1 MNFVTTRKEALD
13 AMESYIENNISDY
26 TAKRNFDFG
35 PQNRKNISCLSPYI
49 THRLISEYEVAK
61 KTLSKYP
68 YQKVEKFIQEIFW
81 RVYWKGWLELRPKVW
96 NDFVEDTKNIE
107 NTNEYEKA
115 INGET
120 NIDCFNDWVKELKEN
135 NYLHNHTRMWFASIW
150 IFTLKLPWQKGAEF
164 FLRELYDGDAA
175 SNTLSWR
182 WVAGIQ
188 TKGKNYIA
196 QNWNINKFTN
206 NKYKDLKL
214 NENPEPIIDQR
225 EYNISPL
232 NTDINETASDRL
244 VFFENEL
251 DFQFFNTNN
260 YKKIYCILLANDE
273 RQVKLG
279 RKVLEFKKNLI
290 KNQVQNSSLKIEFI
304 EGNKFIELSIND
316 KKDFDIVYPSV
327 GENLSFL
334 KRIIKKND
342 LNINYLTRDEDN
354 YCWQFSNKGYFN
366 FKSNIPKILS
376 QFKLN

>member
-13 AMESYIENNISDY
+13 VMERYIENNISDY

-96 NDFVEDTKNIE
+96 TDFVEDTKNIE
-107 NTNEYEKA
+107 NTKEYEKA

-214 NENPEPIIDQR
+214 NENPQPIIDQR
-225 EYNISPL
+225 DYKVSPL
-232 NTDINETASDRL
+232 SISNNETASDKL

-251 DFQFFNTNN
+251 DFQFFNINN
-260 YKKIYCILLANDE
+260 HKKVYCILLANDE

-279 RKVLEFKKNLI
+279 SKVLDYKKNLI
-290 KNQVQNSSLKIEFI
+290 KNQIQNSGLKIEFI
-304 EGNKFIELSIND
+304 EGNKFIELSSND
-316 KKDFDIVYPSV
+316 KDFDIVYPSI
-327 GENLSFL
+327 GENMSFL
-334 KRIIKKND
+334 KRVIKKNN
-342 LNINYLTRDEDN
+342 LNINYLTREEDN

>member
-1 MNFVTTRKEALD
+1 MNFITSRKEALHVL
-13 AMESYIENNISDY
+13 ENYLEKDIPTY
-26 TAKRNFDFG
+26 TAQRNFDFG

-61 KTLSKYP
+61 NVLSKYP
-68 YQKVEKFIQEIFW
+68 YQNVEKFIQEIFW

-96 NDFVEDTKNIE
+96 TDFIEDLKNID
-107 NTNEYEKA
+107 NSGEYEKA

-120 NIDCFNDWVKELKEN
+120 NIDCFNDWTKELKEN

-214 NENPEPIIDQR
+214 NENPQSITDQR
-225 EYNISPL
+225 EYKISPIKID
-232 NTDINETASDRL
+232 NNEKKSNRL

-251 DFQFFNTNN
+251 NFKVFNTES
-260 YKKIYCILLANDE
+260 YKTIYCILLSNEE

-279 RKVLEFKKNLI
+279 SKVLAYKKNLI
-290 KNQVQNSSLKIEFI
+290 KNQIQNSDLKIEFI
-304 EGNKFIELSIND
+304 EGNKFIELSSNE
-316 KKDFDIVYPSV
+316 KEFDIIYPSI
-327 GENLSFL
+327 GENMFFL
-334 KRIIKKND
+334 KRVVKKNN
-342 LNINYLTRDEDN
+342 LIINYLTREEDK

-376 QFKLN
+376 QFKFN

>member
-1 MNFVTTRKEALD
+1 MNFITSRKEALVVL
-13 AMESYIENNISDY
+13 ENYLEKDISIY
-26 TAKRNFDFG
+26 TAQRNFDYG

-61 KTLSKYP
+61 KVLSKYP

-96 NDFVEDTKNIE
+96 TDFVEDLKNIE
-107 NTNEYEKA
+107 NSDEYEKA

-120 NIDCFNDWVKELKEN
+120 NIDCFNNWIKELKEN

-150 IFTLKLPWQKGAEF
+150 IFTLKLPWQKGAEL

-214 NENPEPIIDQR
+214 NENPQPIIDER
-225 EYNISPL
+225 DYKISPISID
-232 NTDINETASDRL
+232 NKEKKSDIL

-251 DFQFFNTNN
+251 DFQSFEIDN
-260 YKKIYCILLANDE
+260 YKKIYCILLSNEE
-273 RQVKLG
+273 RRVKIG
-279 RKVLEFKKNLI
+279 DKVLMFKNNLI
-290 KNQVQNSSLKIEFI
+290 KNQLKNSDLKIEFI
-304 EGNKFIELSIND
+304 EENKFFEVSNNE
-316 KKDFDIVYPSV
+316 KSFDVIYPSV
-327 GENLSFL
+327 GENMSFL
-334 KRIIKKND
+334 KRVIKKNN
-342 LNINYLTRDEDN
+342 LMINYLARDEDM

>member
-1 MNFVTTRKEALD
+1 VNFITSRKEALKVL
-13 AMESYIENNISDY
+13 EHYIENNISIY
-26 TAKRNFDFG
+26 TTQRNFDFG
-35 PQNRKNISCLSPYI
+35 PEDRKNVSCLSPYI

-61 KTLSKYP
+61 KVLSKYP
-68 YQKVEKFIQEIFW
+68 FQKVEKFIQEIFW
-81 RVYWKGWLELRPKVW
+81 RVYWKGWLELRPMVW
-96 NDFVEDTKNIE
+96 TDFVEDLKTIE
-107 NTNEYEKA
+107 ISEEYKKA

-120 NIDCFNDWVKELKEN
+120 NIDCFNDWAKELKEN

-206 NKYKDLKL
+206 NKYKNLKL
-214 NENPEPIIDQR
+214 NENSQPIIDQR
-225 EYNISPL
+225 EYKISPMSIK
-232 NTDINETASDRL
+232 NNDINSETL

-251 DFQFFNTNN
+251 DFKNFQVDS
-260 YKKIYCILLANDE
+260 YKNIYCILLSNKDRLIE
-273 RQVKLG
+273 LG
-279 RKVLEFKKNLI
+279 EKVLMFKKNLI
-290 KNQVQNSSLKIEFI
+290 KNQVQNSDLKIEFI
-304 EGNKFIELSIND
+304 DGNKFIEVSNSE
-316 KKDFDIVYPSV
+316 KNFDVVYPSV

-334 KRIIKKND
+334 KRVMKKNNLIIK
-342 LNINYLTRDEDN
+342 YLVRDEDK

-376 QFKLN
+376 HFKLN

>member
-1 MNFVTTRKEALD
+1 MNFITSRIEAL
-13 AMESYIENNISDY
+13 EVLENYIEKDISIY
-26 TAKRNFDFG
+26 TAQRNFDLG
-35 PQNRKNISCLSPYI
+35 PQSRKNISCLSPYI

-61 KTLSKYP
+61 KVLGKYP
-68 YQKVEKFIQEIFW
+68 YQKIEKFIQEIFW

-96 NDFVEDTKNIE
+96 TDFVEDLKNID
-107 NTNEYEKA
+107 NSNEYEKA

-120 NIDCFNDWVKELKEN
+120 NIDCFNDWIKELKEN

-182 WVAGIQ
+182 WVAGSQ

-214 NENPEPIIDQR
+214 NENPLPIIDQR
-225 EYNISPL
+225 EYKISPI
-232 NTDINETASDRL
+232 NIENNETKSDIL

-251 DFQFFNTNN
+251 DFQSFKVAS
-260 YKKIYCILLANDE
+260 YKKIYCILLTNEE
-273 RQVKLG
+273 RQVELG
-279 RKVLEFKKNLI
+279 DKVLMYKKNLI
-290 KNQVQNSSLKIEFI
+290 KNQIQNSDLKIDFI
-304 EGNKFIELSIND
+304 EANKFIELSNNE
-316 KKDFDIVYPSV
+316 KNFDVIYPSV
-327 GENLSFL
+327 GENMSFL
-334 KRIIKKND
+334 KRVTKKNN
-342 LNINYLTRDEDN
+342 LMINYLARDEDK

>member
-13 AMESYIENNISDY
+13 VMERYIENNISDY

-96 NDFVEDTKNIE
+96 TDFVEDTKNIE
-107 NTNEYEKA
+107 NTKEYEKA

-214 NENPEPIIDQR
+214 NENPQPIIDQR
-225 EYNISPL
+225 DYKVSPL
-232 NTDINETASDRL
+232 SISNNETASDKL

-251 DFQFFNTNN
+251 DFQFFNIDNH
-260 YKKIYCILLANDE
+260 KKVYCILLANDE

-279 RKVLEFKKNLI
+279 SKVLDYKKNLI
-290 KNQVQNSSLKIEFI
+290 KNQIQNSGLKIEFI
-304 EGNKFIELSIND
+304 EGNKFIELSNKD
-316 KKDFDIVYPSV
+316 KDFDIVYPSI
-327 GENLSFL
+327 GENMSFL
-334 KRIIKKND
+334 KRVIKKNN
-342 LNINYLTRDEDN
+342 LNINYLTREEDN